1 MPRHGKN
8 STYSP
13 VFTYYERQKAT
24 KASGW
29 GSQKARIDKDS
40 QKEFDCCSLTL
51 QPCKDP
57 VVTPD
62 GHLYNR
68 ESILEY
74 ILHHKQENARK
85 MKAYEKQLKNDE
97 KKTEE
102 EMSKEEKDK
111 LEKFLGFERS
121 ITTKRDN
128 PFSSSDAG
136 EASTSKK
143 PKKEETEESIVNT
156 NEKEKSKLPSFWIP
170 DLTPQAE
177 KTRLE
182 KPDMNVYCPM
192 SGKLLRMKDLVTVK
206 FKLAPVEDG
215 KSFMERK
222 ERYICAVSHDALFN
236 AVPSAVLRP
245 TGDVIT
251 MDYVEKFIKKDWIC
265 PITGKKLRKKDIIEL
280 KRGGTGFASAAD
292 GQALEAKT
300 YGPALTC

>member
-13 VFTYYERQKAT
+13 VFTYYERKKAA

-29 GSQKARIDKDS
+29 GSQSSRIDKDS
-40 QKEFDCCSLTL
+40 LKEFDCCSLTL

-57 VVTPD
+57 VVTSD
-62 GHLYNR
+62 GHLYER
-68 ESILEY
+68 EAILEY

-85 MKAYEKQLKNDE
+85 LKAYEKQLK
-97 KKTEE
+97 
-102 EMSKEEKDK
+102 SEEKQNEDEQGKDEREK
-111 LEKFLGFERS
+111 LDRFLGLERS

-128 PFSSSDAG
+128 PFSLST
-136 EASTSKK
+136 EASSSKK
-143 PKKEETEESIVNT
+143 RKEESNESIENT
-156 NEKEKSKLPSFWIP
+156 SDTEKSKLPSFWIP

-177 KTRLE
+177 KTKLE

-192 SGKLLRMKDLVTVK
+192 SGKVIRMKDLVTVK
-206 FKLAPVEDG
+206 FRLAPVEDG
-215 KSFMERK
+215 KSLISRK

-236 AVPSAVLRP
+236 SVPCAVIRP

-251 MDYVEKFIKKDWIC
+251 MDYVERFIKKDWTC

-280 KRGGTGFASAAD
+280 QRGGTGFASAAE
-292 GQALEAKT
+292 GQVLEAKQ